1 MIATKTYQRE
11 YDLRN
16 EQMKMA
22 QTAAHLSWV
31 RYDGG
36 LTSYL
41 EVLNLQTSQFNAELK
56 ASEALKLQLSSIVNL
71 YDALGGGWLIDQ
83 NINLTNY

>member
-1 MIATKTYQRE
+1 MIAIETYQRK
-11 YDLRN
+11 YNLRN
-16 EQMKMA
+16 EQMDLAK
-22 QTAAHLSWV
+22 TAAHLSWV

-56 ASEALKLQLSSIVNL
+56 ASEALKQQFTSIINL
-71 YDALGGGWLIDQ
+71 YDALGGGWQIDQ
-83 NINLTNY
+83 NIDSK